1 MELRLQSARLLTWK
15 AAALKSQGEPFSKFA
30 AMAKLAASECATFNA
45 HQAIQILGGMGYV
58 SDMPAE
64 RYYRDARITEIY
76 EGTSESKPI
85 DGTHS
90 FLSSSLV
97 CFVVQRLV
105 IAGNLIKEYSG
116 TNA

>member
-1 MELRLQSARLLTWK
+1 METKVFQLSCLDMEMRVQSARLITWK
-15 AAALKSQGEPFSKFA
+15 AAALKSQGQPFSKFA

-76 EGTSESKPI
+76 EGTSESKDKI
-85 DGTHS
+85 FSLNNQILS
-90 FLSSSLV
+90 FSSTISD
-97 CFVVQRLV
+97 CW
-105 IAGNLIKEYSG
+105 
-116 TNA
+116 